1 MRYIHA
7 PPILPIL
14 IIISFDSLGRSTSI
28 GNMGEART
36 SPWELRTIVDI
47 ILTGLLEGITLFLPI
62 YMGENK

>member
-14 IIISFDSLGRSTSI
+14 LLFLSTLLVALI

-62 YMGENK
+62 